1 MSTEKFKNQPNYQS
15 YVEAYEQRKSKLAN
29 KGLNMYDDVKLTEAE
44 FRYKYASMRNELKIK
59 VAEGKRKVVGNV
71 TQYIVSEQ
79 AYKVSQA
86 QARGLVKAAREMK
99 IKANMQQIR
108 TGEVDMDPY
117 LSEFYHKLKNEML
130 EGDGKYLSKKE
141 FYEEIQK
148 EIRQEFFGD
157 SK

>member
-1 MSTEKFKNQPNYQS
+1 MSEKFKNQPNYQS
-15 YVEAYEQRKSKLAN
+15 YVEAYEQRKSKLAS
-29 KGLNMYDDVKLTEAE
+29 KGFNMYDDVRLTEAE
-44 FRYKYASMRNELKIK
+44 FRFKYAAMRNELKMK
-59 VAEGKRKVVGNV
+59 VAEGERKVVGNV

-86 QARGLVKAAREMK
+86 QARGLVKAARKRDMDV
-99 IKANMQQIR
+99 NVQQIR
-108 TGEVDMDPY
+108 TGAVDMDPF
-117 LSEFYHKLKNEML
+117 LSEFYLELKNEML
-130 EGDGKYLSKKE
+130 KGDGQYLSKKE